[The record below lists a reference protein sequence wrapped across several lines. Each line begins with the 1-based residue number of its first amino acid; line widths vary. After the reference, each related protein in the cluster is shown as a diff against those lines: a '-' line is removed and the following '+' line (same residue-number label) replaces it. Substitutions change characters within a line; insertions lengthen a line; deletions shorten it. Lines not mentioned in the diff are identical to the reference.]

1 MFGDIIM
8 NTNTVNNVNIEKILE
23 DLKIINS
30 EAKYMGL
37 KIVLVRHVIEPHI
50 NNEKIM
56 RRILK
61 STENSELYN
70 LILLSCPKLKYYSK
84 KIKN

>member
-8 NTNTVNNVNIEKILE
+8 NNVNNVNVEKILE

-30 EAKYMGL
+30 KARYMGI
-37 KIVLVRHVIEPHI
+37 KIVLVRHIIEPHI

-56 RRILK
+56 HKILK

-70 LILLSCPKLKYYSK
+70 LILLSCPKLKYSLK
-84 KIKN
+84 K